1 MAMQQALR
9 PYAGAGV
16 ALAGAGLIAITPVA
30 GISLDVQSRAVQLM
44 STGSVLD
51 PADLIAPAL
60 TAAQAYPITT
70 PAELVA
76 NTASNLEF
84 LQNEFAANPFP
95 ILEQIIANQA
105 GYSNDLA
112 TAAENATSDF
122 TSAVQGLPD
131 VFQQAAAD
139 FSQGDVYD
147 AVTGPYSYLL
157 TNALDVN
164 HDLVN
169 GFSEVVQGI
178 TNNFGNLVNDTGAI
192 FADAAGLG
200 TNSVPVWLTDLIV
213 APLYGP
219 NAAVSAIAGVSQDIL
234 TAATSGD
241 SATAL
246 SDMANAP
253 STILDAFLNGYQV
266 NAFATPDAAT
276 DVLARLGLPA
286 QFGLLTHAGLVRAQ
300 DDVAELAQRLVGGGT
315 LQNFLAARVEIAND
329 ISPREEFANFA
340 GLADAHTASLES
352 LLGGANLELPDFSTL
367 LSDLSTALSPDALL
381 GDLTSLFDP
390 SAATDIGAQLS
401 TDLSTVLLSL
411 F

>member
-1 MAMQQALR
+1 MQQALR
-9 PYAGAGV
+9 PYASAGV
-16 ALAGAGLIAITPVA
+16 VLAGAGLIAVTPVA
-30 GISLDVQSRAVQLM
+30 GTSLDVRSQAVQLM
-44 STGSVLD
+44 STGGLLD
-51 PADLIAPAL
+51 PGDLIAPAL
-60 TAAQAYPITT
+60 MADQAYPITT
-70 PAELVA
+70 PAELVSD
-76 NTASNLEF
+76 TASNLEY
-84 LQNEFAANPFP
+84 LQSEFTANPFP

-122 TSAVQGLPD
+122 TTTIQGLPD

-147 AVTGPYSYLL
+147 ALTSPYSYLL
-157 TNALDVN
+157 AGALEAD
-164 HDLVN
+164 HDLLN
-169 GFSEVVQGI
+169 GFTEVVQGI
-178 TNNFGNLVNDTGAI
+178 TNNVGNLVNDTGGI
-192 FADAAGLG
+192 YVTDALG
-200 TNSVPVWLTDLIV
+200 TVSSSVPTWLSELIV

-219 NAAVSAIAGVSQDIL
+219 NAALSAVAGVSQDIV
-234 TAATSGD
+234 TALNSGE

-253 STILDAFLNGYQV
+253 STILDAFLNGYQLDDV
-266 NAFATPDAAT
+266 AAKAAVEPDIM
-276 DVLARLGLPA
+276 ARLGLNPG
-286 QFGLLTHAGLVRAQ
+286 FGLLSHSDALQFQADLTEV
-300 DDVAELAQRLVGGGT
+300 AQRLAGGGT

-329 ISPREEFANFA
+329 ISPREIANFA

-367 LSDLSTALSPDALL
+367 LSDLSTALSPDTLL
-381 GDLTSLFDP
+381 GDLAGLFDP
-390 SAATDIGAQLS
+390 SAAGDIGAQLS